1 MDNNI
6 YDNFEDMQKHKFVK
20 LKNRP
25 TEQESIF
32 LEETDIGGKVSKYR
46 NLNRNIGYVVKRA
59 SNQQAIASIAASR
72 MYKEIGIITPPVF
85 LLKNQVKNS
94 TNTIQQDV
102 TYFDNFSTVLAA
114 DEVAFEKLDKKVFGK
129 YKWQMFFDTELEM
142 EFLKFMTPD
151 CLEQLKNVFLVD
163 EIRTDSDRHN
173 RNYFFYRGKNSD
185 KHEGVIAIDLEQMMI
200 FNYCGRNK
208 YNFKDFLVMPYASA
222 TPQLTIDEK
231 SYIERVR
238 DIRELMQEGVL
249 SESNLEAL
257 LNAINY
263 DYPGEVKRVAKER
276 NLHGKEKRYAT
287 DPIERLWEY
296 NRKTIGKDF
305 GL

>member
-1 MDNNI
+1 MI
-6 YDNFEDMQKHKFVK
+6 K
-20 LKNRP
+20 LKA
-25 TEQESIF
+25 
-32 LEETDIGGKVSKYR
+32 KYR

-72 MYKEIGIITPPVF
+72 MYKELGIITPPVF
-85 LLKNQVKNS
+85 ILKHQVKNL
-94 TNTIQQDV
+94 TDTIQQDV

-185 KHEGVIAIDLEQMMI
+185 KHEGVIAIDLEQMLI
-200 FNYCGRNK
+200 DAASKTYKNPLFIILQSLSIFKKLSHTLAIFSKQFTNKNFNYIIIQK
-208 YNFKDFLVMPYASA
+208 M
-222 TPQLTIDEK
+222 I
-231 SYIERVR
+231 
-238 DIRELMQEGVL
+238 
-249 SESNLEAL
+249 
-257 LNAINY
+257 
-263 DYPGEVKRVAKER
+263 
-276 NLHGKEKRYAT
+276 
-287 DPIERLWEY
+287 
-296 NRKTIGKDF
+296 
-305 GL
+305 